1 MMTMILRKSP
11 LACKTKTD
19 GSSTPNGPSGTPWA
33 KVTGTTRLKN
43 KPQIANLDTART
55 IDTIA
60 GLLAAVD
67 TTEEI
72 TADARENG
80 GLDEIAD
87 VRGDIMMTTIRQKKL
102 RLGPRSFKIF
112 FSKLK
117 TIWQKWTTTFSMKI
131 PKKQLVRRCPITSSI
146 ISTIRKKQSDQHLSL
161 TPLTSLNSTDFQTRR
176 ILILMKKFLW
186 AILMSSYKN
195 ISVKNQTILQ
205 KILTGFG
212 EENFDH
218 GVYILPS

>member
-1 MMTMILRKSP
+1 MILQRSLSVRTTTMMMMTMTTTMILRKSP

-19 GSSTPNGPSGTPWA
+19 GSSTPNGPSGIPWA
-33 KVTGTTRLKN
+33 KVTGTTRRKS
-43 KPQIANLDTART
+43 KPQIASLDTART

-117 TIWQKWTTTFSMKI
+117 TIWQKWTTTFSTKT
-131 PKKQLVRRCPITSSI
+131 PKKQLVRKFPTTFST
-146 ISTIRKKQSDQHLSL
+146 ISTKIPKKQWAHLLSL
-161 TPLTSLNSTDFQTRR
+161 MTPLTSLNSCDF
-176 ILILMKKFLW
+176 
-186 AILMSSYKN
+186 
-195 ISVKNQTILQ
+195 
-205 KILTGFG
+205 
-212 EENFDH
+212 
-218 GVYILPS
+218 P